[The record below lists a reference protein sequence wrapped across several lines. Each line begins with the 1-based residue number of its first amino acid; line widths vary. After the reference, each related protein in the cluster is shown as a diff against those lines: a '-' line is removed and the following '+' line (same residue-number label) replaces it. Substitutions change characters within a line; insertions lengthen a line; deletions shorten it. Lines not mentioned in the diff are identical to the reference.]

1 MRRKADKSTTAS
13 RVLMCAAGAGMLAG
27 ARTDANGQPVKSFVK
42 DLIRV
47 GTWRDPRTGD
57 EFSVTKD
64 DLERWTREFS
74 RMRENGVKVH
84 VPSGHTDDPDKN
96 RGWCEGMFHDGTTL
110 FGNIDLVGE
119 DAIAMASTAEVS
131 IYAPSRLVD
140 GKGNTYDNPIAH
152 VALTPVPV
160 ISGQGGFVPIT
171 ASRGGTEQVPVYR
184 LAQETT
190 TMNPHLLAV
199 AKALGV
205 DVTAA
210 KSDQDLHDAIVAK
223 NKGAADAG
231 DKAVAMARELDESK
245 KALALARTELEAA
258 KKGDIET
265 NPRVLKFS
273 RQSRTL
279 ALDALVPAAGNALK
293 PCVDALKKILCPDDD
308 KALAL
313 SLTPAND
320 ALVDGV
326 VAALKLIN
334 VKDLG
339 EQTRSR
345 ELSRDGGYKTH
356 QENVRK
362 NIDELKA
369 LAPAK

>member
-1 MRRKADKSTTAS
+1 
-13 RVLMCAAGAGMLAG
+13 MLAG
-27 ARTDANGQPVKSFVK
+27 TRTDANGQPVKSFVK

-190 TMNPHLLAV
+190 TMNPQLLAV

-205 DVTAA
+205 DCSSCTT
-210 KSDQDLHDAIVAK
+210 DQQLHDAILAK
-223 NKGAADAG
+223 NKGASDAENN
-231 DKAVAMARELDESK
+231 AVAMARELDESK

-258 KKGDIET
+258 KKGDLET

-339 EQTRSR
+339 EQTKAR
-345 ELSRDGGYKTH
+345 ELSRDGGDKTS
-356 QENVRK
+356 QDNVRK
-362 NIDELKA
+362 NIDAMKS